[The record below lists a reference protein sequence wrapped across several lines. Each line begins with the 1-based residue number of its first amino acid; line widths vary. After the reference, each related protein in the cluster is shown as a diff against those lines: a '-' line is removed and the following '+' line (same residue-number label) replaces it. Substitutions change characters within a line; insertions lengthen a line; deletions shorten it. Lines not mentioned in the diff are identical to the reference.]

1 MIERYSRPE
10 IAALFS
16 DQTKF
21 SNWLKVEILAVEARA
36 IAGAVPAEDL
46 EEIKARASFDIARIH
61 ELEAKT
67 RHDVAAFVDNVA
79 ETVGAA
85 GRHLHY
91 GMTSSDVLDT
101 ALSLQLRQ
109 AGNLLVE
116 GAGKT
121 IAATVSLARQHAG
134 TVMAGRTHGIHAEP
148 ISFGHKAAGWA
159 LELDRGRTRLKAAIR
174 NVSVGKLS
182 GAVGTFSQL
191 PPEVEE
197 YVCEKLG
204 LEPETAATQ
213 VVSRDRHSEFVYALA
228 GLAATID
235 RIATEIRHLARTE
248 VGEAEEPFA
257 AGEQKGSSAMP
268 HKRNPW
274 RCERLSGLA
283 RIVRAAVIPALENVV
298 LWHERD
304 ISHSSVERVS
314 LPDACLALDFMLAEA
329 EEILSGLVVYP
340 DRMRRNMDVSHGVL
354 FSQNILLALIDKG
367 MTRDEAYRIVQEA
380 AQRAAAS
387 DTHLR
392 ELMPGIPEISSR
404 LNPDEIEK
412 CFDESR
418 YLAHAKQIVNSL
430 EGLA

>member
-329 EEILSGLVVYP
+329 EEILSGLVVHP

-367 MTRDEAYRIVQEA
+367 MTRDEA
-380 AQRAAAS
+380 
-387 DTHLR
+387 
-392 ELMPGIPEISSR
+392 
-404 LNPDEIEK
+404 
-412 CFDESR
+412 
-418 YLAHAKQIVNSL
+418 
-430 EGLA
+430 